1 MKGVTNSGTHHHYY
15 YPEPKPEPDH
25 DLVQQINE
33 LVKVIA
39 ELKQKVDCTYTKSE
53 IESLI
58 DVVAEQ
64 QATID
69 RQAKE
74 IKVLQSEVNHIYG
87 CDDDE
92 DDVEDEDDDVEVE
105 EPESEDDHRLED
117 VYAEKLQEISK
128 QRIEIKMRDGTSDE
142 YDKLNREKAEVIAHY
157 SDLGVGYESDPEDY
171 INEII

>member
-1 MKGVTNSGTHHHYY
+1 MKGITNSGTHHHYY

-87 CDDDE
+87 G
-92 DDVEDEDDDVEVE
+92 DEDDDKDDDVE
-105 EPESEDDHRLED
+105 EPESEDETQVLED
-117 VYAEKLQEISK
+117 EYALKLQEISK
-128 QRIEIKMRDGTSDE
+128 QRIEIKMRDGKKDE
-142 YDKLNREKAEVIAHY
+142 YEKLNREKAEVIAHY